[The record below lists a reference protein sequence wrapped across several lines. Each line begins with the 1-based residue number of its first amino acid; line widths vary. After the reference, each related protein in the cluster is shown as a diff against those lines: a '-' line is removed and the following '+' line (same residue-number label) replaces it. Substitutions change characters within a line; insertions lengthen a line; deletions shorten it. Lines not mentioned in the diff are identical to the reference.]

1 MNNGWPRLP
10 PTLHPPLS
18 NQSLISF
25 TRSFSDHLSHHMGQE
40 STKTVG
46 DMQIL
51 WSFLGSWAFSVLNKL
66 ASSSSSKGGQ
76 WIPKKFWCASWF
88 KDFEMEHPGQL
99 GVLGPSKGSS
109 QAVSLGLSTPSPSLH
124 TTLVDWGA
132 RERLGNKGGFHPEP
146 ADGGGLCSPEAG
158 SCPVT
163 LSSKMCE
170 ISFCWVFY
178 IKRNLFSEKHS
189 ISQTLMAF
197 LCADA
202 LMRLRLIL
210 IRRKPCR

>member
-1 MNNGWPRLP
+1 MAQGLVNG
-10 PTLHPPLS
+10 
-18 NQSLISF
+18 
-25 TRSFSDHLSHHMGQE
+25 
-40 STKTVG
+40 
-46 DMQIL
+46 
-51 WSFLGSWAFSVLNKL
+51 
-66 ASSSSSKGGQ
+66 
-76 WIPKKFWCASWF
+76 
-88 KDFEMEHPGQL
+88 HPGQADL
-99 GVLGPSKGSS
+99 VSEDQAKGAARKSLQAPQLPHPPSTQLQWMEVPERGWETKVAFTQSQLRGDDCGGV
-109 QAVSLGLSTPSPSLH
+109 
-124 TTLVDWGA
+124 
-132 RERLGNKGGFHPEP
+132 
-146 ADGGGLCSPEAG
+146 CSPEAG
-158 SCPVT
+158 SRPVT